1 MRQAQF
7 FYHNKNAPKPNRPNH
22 IGTSV
27 LIEYRDKLLLEHR
40 TDSETW
46 AIIGGGLKTEESL
59 AECAVRE
66 VYEETGIKLRENMLE
81 LYGIY
86 DDPSRIASY
95 PDGNVLRVIT
105 VVYKVYLAGGLEL
118 VCSAESRELRLFDQK
133 ELKQV
138 RIAETHIPILQDYL
152 REKED
157 NNKKELTEYGYQ
169 TGKISMKEQAA
180 GGNRR

>member
-66 VYEETGIKLRENMLE
+66 VYEECASVREKIGTDEISGHRIIAENVFETTYANGTQVLVNYNLYDVE
-81 LYGIY
+81 L
-86 DDPSRIASY
+86 
-95 PDGNVLRVIT
+95 PDGSVL
-105 VVYKVYLAGGLEL
+105 E
-118 VCSAESRELRLFDQK
+118 AESYLLK
-133 ELKQV
+133 E
-138 RIAETHIPILQDYL
+138 
-152 REKED
+152 
-157 NNKKELTEYGYQ
+157 
-169 TGKISMKEQAA
+169 GK
-180 GGNRR
+180 

>member
-105 VVYKVYLAGGLEL
+105 VVYKVYLARSRFFAPIFCATIGVNAIAKEKAGSIVKPFSLFAL
-118 VCSAESRELRLFDQK
+118 PYPAEAS
-133 ELKQV
+133 
-138 RIAETHIPILQDYL
+138 TPILFA
-152 REKED
+152 RD
-157 NNKKELTEYGYQ
+157 NNIIKDICTIE
-169 TGKISMKEQAA
+169 S
-180 GGNRR
+180 